1 MEQDKT
7 EQDKKEQD
15 KGKGHRG
22 MKNSI
27 AVRVGLAIG
36 AVLMAGTAM
45 AQGPGAGGPGPMGG
59 PGRGMDGH
67 RPPFERAF
75 GGHGNEGRWW
85 NNPRIVERLKL
96 TDDQRKQFDQILL
109 QHRETLVDL
118 HANLEKAEIALEP
131 LMRDDQPNE
140 SAILA
145 QIDKVA
151 QGRAELEKANARY
164 LLALRSKL
172 TPEQWKQVQE
182 FRENRGQMRGNWGPG
197 GRGPNGHGPGGPG
210 GRGPDGRGRDGRGP
224 GNGPNAAPAGP
235 GSQGTGP
242 QGTQGMLDDDGG
254 LGIPAEVGAP
264 GGAGAAQ

>member
-1 MEQDKT
+1 
-7 EQDKKEQD
+7 
-15 KGKGHRG
+15 
-22 MKNSI
+22 
-27 AVRVGLAIG
+27 
-36 AVLMAGTAM
+36 
-45 AQGPGAGGPGPMGG
+45 
-59 PGRGMDGH
+59 MDGH

-85 NNPRIVERLKL
+85 NNPRIAERLKL

-118 HANLEKAEIALEP
+118 HANLEKAELALEP
-131 LMRDDQPNE
+131 LVRDDQPNE

-151 QGRAELEKANARY
+151 QARAELEKANARY

-182 FRENRGQMRGNWGPG
+182 FRENRGEMRGNWGPG
-197 GRGPNGHGPGGPG
+197 GRGPNGRGPAGPG
-210 GRGPDGRGRDGRGP
+210 GRGPDGRGP
-224 GNGPNAAPAGP
+224 GNGPNAAPP
-235 GSQGTGP
+235 GSGAP
-242 QGTQGMLDDDGG
+242 GTQGMLDDDGG
-254 LGIPAEVGAP
+254 LDVPAEAGAP